1 MSDSREIKRYTVT
14 SALPYANGPKHI
26 GHLAGAYIPAD
37 VYVRFLRLLKKNVV
51 FVCGSDEH
59 GTAIPNQALKE
70 NTTAQ
75 QIIDKY
81 HVLIRDCLYKLGISF
96 DVYHRTSET
105 IHHQTSQEFFLTLF
119 SKGLL
124 TEETSE
130 QYFDKEANAFLA
142 DRYIV
147 GTCPHCG
154 NPNAYGDQCERCGST
169 LSPRELINPRST
181 LSGSAPVLS
190 PTKHWYLPLQDYEP
204 WLREWI
210 LKSHADDWKANVYG
224 QCKSWIDAGLLP
236 RAMTRDL
243 DWGIKV
249 PLPDAEGK
257 VLYVW
262 FDAPIGYIS
271 ATRAL
276 FQELSDGKK
285 KYSSPQSDFGKV
297 KADDWKKYW
306 QDKDTKLVHFVGK
319 DNIVFHCI
327 IFPVMLHA
335 SQQFIV
341 PDNVP
346 ANEFMNLEGDKMS
359 TSRGWSIEMHEYIE
373 DFPDKPDVLRYA
385 LLTNLP
391 ETKDSEFTWKDFQSK
406 NNNELVAIFGNFVN
420 RALVLTQKYFENKVP
435 PRGALTPVDE
445 KVVNEVKAFPGRIAA
460 SIEVYRFREATA
472 LMIDLARTGNKYLA
486 ETEPWKVAKTDM
498 SRVGTIL
505 NLALQISANLA
516 VLTEPFLPFSSRK
529 LKDMLALNDLGWNET
544 GSVDLLT
551 VGHALGVASLL
562 FEKIEDPVI
571 EAQIK
576 KLNIKKMEVEKGPPS
591 RDASAGE
598 AGGEAKIINPVKP
611 LKPEV
616 TIDDFSKL
624 DIRIG
629 KVIAAEKMEKS
640 NKLLKL
646 TINSGLDTRT
656 ILSGIAQHYTA
667 EEMVGKQVTFIANLA
682 PRKMMGLESQGMILS
697 AEDGDGKLTLLQPAG
712 EVGPGSAVS

>member
-1 MSDSREIKRYTVT
+1 MPDSREIKRYTVT

-59 GTAIPNQALKE
+59 GTAIPNQAIKE

-75 QIIDKY
+75 NIIDKY

-105 IHHQTSQEFFLTLF
+105 LHHQTSQEFFLTLF
-119 SKGLL
+119 NKGLL

-147 GTCPHCG
+147 GTCPRCG
-154 NPNAYGDQCERCGST
+154 NPSAYGDQCERCGST

-210 LKSHADDWKANVYG
+210 LKSHADDWKTNVFG

-276 FQELSDGKK
+276 FQELSDGEK

-335 SQQFIV
+335 SQQYIL

-420 RALVLTQKYFENKVP
+420 RALVLTQNYFENKVP
-435 PRGALTPVDE
+435 SRGSLTPVDE
-445 KVVNEVKAFPGRIAA
+445 KVVKEVKEFPGRIAA
-460 SIEVYRFREATA
+460 SIEAYRFREATA
-472 LMIDLARTGNKYLA
+472 LMIDLARTGNKYLT
-486 ETEPWKVAKTDM
+486 ETEPWKLAKTDM
-498 SRVGTIL
+498 IRVGAIL

-529 LKDMLALNDLGWNET
+529 LKSMLALPDLGWNET
-544 GSVDLLT
+544 GSVDLLPA
-551 VGHALGVASLL
+551 GHALGQASLL
-562 FEKIEDPVI
+562 FEKIEDSVI
-571 EAQIK
+571 EAQIT
-576 KLNIKKMEVEKGPPS
+576 KLKTKKMEVEQ
-591 RDASAGE
+591 AGQP
-598 AGGEAKIINPVKP
+598 AKPLKP

-646 TINSGLDTRT
+646 TINSGLDTRI

-667 EEMVGKQVTFIANLA
+667 KEMVGKQVTFIANLT
-682 PRKMMGLESQGMILS
+682 PRKMMGVESQGMILS
-697 AEDGDGKLTLLQPAG
+697 AEDGEGKLKLLQPSG
-712 EVGPGSAVS
+712 DVEPGSAVS